1 MTISDMKPKVSPENI
16 VRMADSYQSF
26 QVLFTAV
33 KYDIFSVLSEESK
46 TVEQVAQGIG
56 TDSYITEKL
65 LNALVSIGLLA
76 KGSGKYSN
84 TALAETFL
92 VKGKPFYQGNY
103 IKTAKPISFGT
114 GPYDDWAK
122 IGQALE
128 QGYVQQDV
136 GVGVRLYDES
146 FSLAMKEGAV
156 RGEVQATAEVIS
168 SYTWFKNAKKLLD
181 IGGTHGLYAIAFA
194 DINPEL
200 EATLFD
206 FPGVPELAGAEK
218 LIEQYGINSR
228 VEIREGNFFM
238 GGDIGE
244 GYDIVFI
251 SHVYLQGD
259 ILDRVLSRIHGAL
272 NENGRFILK
281 NCVIYRNRKGSFVTA
296 LHDLDMCFWG
306 DEHQMSSIDEYVD
319 LIETQG
325 FRIENVAKI
334 EECSYSPSAILTFK
348 RKVKNERH

>member
-1 MTISDMKPKVSPENI
+1 MTISDMISRVSPEKI

-33 KYDIFSVLSEESK
+33 KHDIFSVLSEESK

-65 LNALVSIGLLA
+65 LNALVSIRLLA
-76 KGSGKYSN
+76 KSSGKYSN

-92 VKGKPFYQGNY
+92 VKGKPFYQGDY

-114 GPYDDWAK
+114 SPYDDWAK

-128 QGYVQQDV
+128 QGYVQPDV
-136 GVGVRLYDES
+136 GVGLYDES

-156 RGEVQATAEVIS
+156 RGEIQATAEVIS
-168 SYTWFKNAKKLLD
+168 SYTWFRNAKKLLD
-181 IGGTHGLYAIAFA
+181 LGGTHGLYAIAFA
-194 DINPEL
+194 DKNPEL

-206 FPGVPELAGAEK
+206 FPGVPGLAGAEK
-218 LIEQYGINSR
+218 LIEQYGINGR

-238 GGDIGE
+238 EADIGE
-244 GYDIVFI
+244 EYDIVFI

-259 ILDRVLSRIHGAL
+259 ILDAVLTRIHGAL

-281 NCVIYRNRKGSFVTA
+281 NCVIYRNRKGSFVTS

-306 DEHQMSSIDEYVD
+306 DEQQMFSIDEYVD
-319 LIETQG
+319 LIEAQG

-334 EECSYSPSAILTFK
+334 EECSYSPSAILIFK
-348 RKVKNERH
+348 RRVKNEQH